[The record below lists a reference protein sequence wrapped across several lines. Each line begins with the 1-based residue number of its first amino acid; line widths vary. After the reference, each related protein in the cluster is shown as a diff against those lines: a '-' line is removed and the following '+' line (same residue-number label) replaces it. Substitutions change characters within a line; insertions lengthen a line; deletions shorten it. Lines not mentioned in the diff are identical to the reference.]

1 MSLFDPGMI
10 NTEYAADLL
19 SLILQAL
26 PVTLGMAGGAMLLS
40 LSLALLLALFRVF
53 EIPVARQLSDFYI
66 SFFRGT
72 PLLVQLFMLYYGLPQ
87 LIPELKQMTAFQAAT
102 LGLGLH
108 FAAYKSEI
116 IRAAITGIDKTQME
130 AALSVGM
137 TRLQAMRRIV
147 LPQAARIA
155 VPSLMNSFIDLLKS
169 TSLAFT
175 LGVAEIM
182 ATAQLE
188 AASSF
193 RFMESYLLL
202 ALVYWVL
209 VIICTELQKIAEKRL
224 GEAY

>member
-1 MSLFDPGMI
+1 MSLFESGFLNP
-10 NTEYAADLL
+10 EYAADLL
-19 SLILQAL
+19 PLLIRAL
-26 PVTLGMAGGAMLLS
+26 PVTLSMAAGGLVLA
-40 LSLALLLALFRVF
+40 LSLALVLALVRVF
-53 EIPVARQLSDFYI
+53 KIPAARQLADLYI

-72 PLLVQLFMLYYGLPQ
+72 PLLVQLFLLYYGLPQ
-87 LIPELKQMTAFQAAT
+87 LVPEMKFMTAFQAAT

-108 FAAYKSEI
+108 FAAYKAEI
-116 IRAAITGIDKTQME
+116 IRAAILGVDKSQME

-137 TRLQAMRRIV
+137 TRLQAMRRII
-147 LPQAARIA
+147 LPQASRIA
-155 VPSLMNSFIDLLKS
+155 VPGLMNTFIDLLKS

-193 RFMESYLLL
+193 RFLESYLLL
-202 ALVYWVL
+202 ALVYWLL
-209 VIICTELQKIAEKRL
+209 VVVFTGIQKQTEKRL